1 MKENSNYVNEIQ
13 SLDREKQ
20 EVRRTEDRIRVTEH
34 SSRECSVTR
43 IRSSVRRTEDR
54 IRVTEHSLEE
64 LELRIRVVVRYMS
77 DV

>member
-1 MKENSNYVNEIQ
+1 MAQSKELVKENSNYVNEIQ

-34 SSRECSVTR
+34 S
-43 IRSSVRRTEDR
+43 
-54 IRVTEHSLEE
+54 LEE
-64 LELRIRVVVRYMS
+64 LELRIRVVVRCMN

>member
-1 MKENSNYVNEIQ
+1 MAQSKELVKENSNYVTEIQ

-20 EVRRTEDRIRVTEH
+20 E
-34 SSRECSVTR
+34 
-43 IRSSVRRTEDR
+43 VRRTEDR

>member
-1 MKENSNYVNEIQ
+1 MSKSKELVKENSNYVNEIQ

-34 SSRECSVTR
+34 S
-43 IRSSVRRTEDR
+43 
-54 IRVTEHSLEE
+54 LEE

>member
-1 MKENSNYVNEIQ
+1 MAQSKELVKENSNYVNEIQ

-34 SSRECSVTR
+34 S
-43 IRSSVRRTEDR
+43 
-54 IRVTEHSLEE
+54 LEE

>member
-1 MKENSNYVNEIQ
+1 MAQSKELVKENSNYVNEIQ

-34 SSRECSVTR
+34 S
-43 IRSSVRRTEDR
+43 
-54 IRVTEHSLEE
+54 LEE
-64 LELRIRVVVRYMS
+64 LELRIRVVVRCMS

>member
-1 MKENSNYVNEIQ
+1 MAQSKELVKENSNYVNEIQ

-20 EVRRTEDRIRVTEH
+20 EVRRTEDRIL
-34 SSRECSVTR
+34 
-43 IRSSVRRTEDR
+43 
-54 IRVTEHSLEE
+54 VTEHSLEE

>member
-1 MKENSNYVNEIQ
+1 LAQSKELVKENSNYVNEIQ

-34 SSRECSVTR
+34 S
-43 IRSSVRRTEDR
+43 
-54 IRVTEHSLEE
+54 LEE

>member
-1 MKENSNYVNEIQ
+1 MAQSKELVKENSNYVNEIQ

-34 SSRECSVTR
+34 S
-43 IRSSVRRTEDR
+43 
-54 IRVTEHSLEE
+54 LEE

-77 DV
+77 NV

>member
-34 SSRECSVTR
+34 S
-43 IRSSVRRTEDR
+43 
-54 IRVTEHSLEE
+54 LEE
-64 LELRIRVVVRYMS
+64 LELRIRVVVRCMNN
-77 DV
+77 V

>member
-1 MKENSNYVNEIQ
+1 MAQSKELVKENSNYVNEIQ

-34 SSRECSVTR
+34 S
-43 IRSSVRRTEDR
+43 
-54 IRVTEHSLEE
+54 LEE

-77 DV
+77 DI